1 MPSGSRSD
9 SSRLRRSV
17 LAGVVVAGALGCGLV
32 RGATA
37 AHAALPVSA
46 SISAPTLTQE
56 YPLDCEA
63 AALQIALSVNGIDT
77 SQDWILGY
85 VGSDPRP
92 AVIQNGVPVEWGDP
106 YETFVGSVNGSEPE
120 WTGYGVYYPP
130 IAAAA
135 QAAGALAFGEQGW
148 TPDQLFAEI
157 AQGHPVVVWVP
168 HLLED
173 DPTSTWTAWDG
184 RQVWYA
190 LGEHAQVLTGYDM
203 TAGTVT
209 LDDPLDGQLHTLS
222 MSLFETRFAQWYSM
236 GVVVGAGLPDAPTP
250 VSASAVGSGAAK
262 VTWAEAGD
270 AAANEVSGYTVATYD
285 ARGQQVGSPQ
295 SIPGAGTT
303 STTVTGLTAGSPYYF
318 SVTALDPLG
327 TSPAAESNSVTLLSG
342 TVPAAGLTA
351 VSTDQYLLPNSD
363 GSTWQVMDESNLAFS
378 MTPTSSEEVLLGAN
392 ADLWTFDAGY
402 NQDIGIQVTAG
413 GGTPTVAAWKESGG
427 YAGTF
432 SPNAAFVET
441 VYPMAA
447 STTYAVQ
454 IVWKTNRA
462 AIGAT
467 IAAGAGPIGSAYSP
481 TRLTASVLPA
491 GYQSAVSTQ
500 QYELANSDGIT
511 WKPMDATHLTAT
523 LTASADQSV
532 VVSGNADLWT
542 ATAGYN
548 QDLGIFVSD
557 DGGASQLVAWQ
568 EAGGYAG
575 TFSPNAAFV
584 QAVYTLKAGHSYLF
598 TLEWKTNK
606 PASGATILAGA
617 GPIGSA
623 YSPTRLTVYPLV
635 ADTSLWG
642 SAASTSQYSLT
653 SSDGSTWSEM
663 DAVNLAATLRP
674 DADQTVL
681 VSGNADLWTASVGYN
696 QDLGIFV
703 TEDGGTPTLVAWKE
717 SGGYAGTLSPNA
729 AFVQAVYTLEAG
741 HSYVFSLEWKTNR
754 PASGVSIY
762 AGAGPIGSAY
772 SPTRVTVVPQMT

>member
-1 MPSGSRSD
+1 
-9 SSRLRRSV
+9 
-17 LAGVVVAGALGCGLV
+17 
-32 RGATA
+32 
-37 AHAALPVSA
+37 VSA